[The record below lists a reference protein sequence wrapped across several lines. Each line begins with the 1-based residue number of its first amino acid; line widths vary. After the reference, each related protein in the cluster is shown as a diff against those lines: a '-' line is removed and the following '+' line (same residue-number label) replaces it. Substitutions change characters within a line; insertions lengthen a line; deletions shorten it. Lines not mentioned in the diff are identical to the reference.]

1 MWKVWNK
8 IDKIND
14 QSPEEFFTHNN
25 LFRVDDIIFIK
36 ELEGVVIQV
45 ESKRALSNVY
55 GIDIQ
60 LDDADFLDEYDRKL
74 QELNSVVIDY
84 ATLFGE

>member
-14 QSPEEFFTHNN
+14 QSPEEFFMHNN
-25 LFRVDDIIFIK
+25 LFRADDIIFIK
-36 ELEGVVIQV
+36 ELEGTVVQV

-60 LDDADFLDEYDRKL
+60 LNDTDFLDEYDRKL
-74 QELNSVVIDY
+74 KELNSVVIDY